1 MMMNIEY
8 KQDRIGPARRFF
20 SIAMLFGLWFAPL
33 PAIARDGA
41 RPDRIEQ
48 PEKIGVGTWPLHGEA
63 RMIRDIDRLGARWF
77 YSWTKRAPQS
87 DRRFVPMHW
96 GRQDSAGQTH
106 AVMLAFNEP
115 DEPKQAAMTVEE
127 ALAQWPRLMAAA
139 RRLSSPA
146 TSREQTLGAQ
156 SWLGRFMAEAER
168 RSYRVD
174 FIAVHYYTQDPDIGL
189 FKRFLEQVHAQYGR
203 PVWVTEWALADWD
216 RPDRFSAAQQ
226 QAFFEGAVQM
236 MDDLDFVERHAWFGT
251 YAGLDNLDLGSA
263 LLTRDGRLTPL
274 GDAFRAAAQ
283 GSLKGPECVSEPK
296 DAASGSV
303 SPAPC

>member
-1 MMMNIEY
+1 M
-8 KQDRIGPARRFF
+8 RRFF
-20 SIAMLFGLWFAPL
+20 SVVMLWGLCSAPL
-33 PAIARDGA
+33 SAVAREGA

-48 PEKIGVGTWPLHGEA
+48 PEKIGVGTWPLHGDA
-63 RMIRDIDRLGARWF
+63 RMIRDIDRLGAHWF
-77 YSWTKRAPQS
+77 YSWTKREPKS
-87 DRRFVPMHW
+87 DPRFVPMHW
-96 GRQDSAGQTH
+96 GMQDRAGQTY

-139 RRLSSPA
+139 TRLSSPA
-146 TSREQTLGAQ
+146 TSREQTLGEQ

-168 RSYRVD
+168 RDYRVD

-203 PVWVTEWALADWD
+203 PVWVTEWALADWN

-236 MDDLDFVERHAWFGT
+236 MDDLDFVERHAWFGA

-283 GSLKGPECVSEPK
+283 GALRGPGCASGLKGAVSGAVP
-296 DAASGSV
+296 
-303 SPAPC
+303 PAPC